1 MSGTGASCVRL
12 VFSGGKWVEVDVGP
26 FAADPAITGGQ
37 LFYAAAAAAAA
48 ATGGASRE
56 AAVQAAEKRLYRR
69 VYGSDL
75 DWVSGK

>member
-1 MSGTGASCVRL
+1 MRL
-12 VFSGGKWVEVDVGP
+12 VFSGGKWIEVDVGP

-37 LFYAAAAAAAA
+37 LFYAAAVVAGAGA
-48 ATGGASRE
+48 GGASRE
-56 AAVQAAEKRLYRR
+56 VAVQAAEKRLYRR